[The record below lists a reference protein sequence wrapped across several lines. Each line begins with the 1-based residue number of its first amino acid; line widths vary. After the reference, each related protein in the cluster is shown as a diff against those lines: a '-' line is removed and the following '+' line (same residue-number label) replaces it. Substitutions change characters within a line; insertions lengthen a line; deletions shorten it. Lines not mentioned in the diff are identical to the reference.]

1 MGASVLRRNLALDP
15 VAASDPRS
23 LLCAALF
30 LYVLLSLVD
39 FFDILAMLGHHVV
52 KVTHLLAQFS
62 RLSCYDS
69 KTFLALADHV
79 VGVLRDQDV

>member
-1 MGASVLRRNLALDP
+1 MRGNLALDP

-23 LLCAALF
+23 LLCAAL
-30 LYVLLSLVD
+30 LLHVLLSLVD
-39 FFDILAMLGHHVV
+39 FFDVLAMLGHHVV
-52 KVTHLLAQFS
+52 EVAHLLAQFS
-62 RLSCYDS
+62 RLSCYDT